1 MPELEVAEEQVL
13 QETLAEVMEVQEV
26 VEQLIQQQDHLSLMV
41 AEVAEES
48 VTQVLE
54 EQVDQAEAEMV
65 LQLQELQD
73 HQVQLT
79 PEAVEV
85 DQDIVQHLTLWDME

>member
-85 DQDIVQHLTLWDME
+85 DQDIVQHLTL